1 MIEYRE
7 ADLFDVIPEFAR
19 GVVVAHVCNNIGAW
33 GAGFTRGLS
42 QRFPE
47 TERAFRVWSDPR
59 RLGQGPVRVHTTS
72 GRYALGAVQLVRLS
86 DAVSVVNMVAQVG
99 IGVGPRLDYAALGT
113 CLSYLAVAG
122 PVQDAG
128 VVLLPH
134 EDTREALLTPHVPAC
149 QRGEHLYWG
158 TITGSGERYRA
169 VMGFADVRFSRPSRP
184 HAVQPPKTFDYPI
197 DSSVHLP
204 LVHAD
209 KLIPEGI
216 ARVGVAL
223 CPGDMASGLMRA
235 AFLVG
240 LLEQAVNVP
249 PELTFA
255 ECWAE
260 VAKDLTS
267 LGTLVLL
274 QVDAHDRILTDATP

>member
-128 VVLLPH
+128 VVLIPRLGCGLAGGSWAKVEPLLAKH
-134 EDTREALLTPHVPAC
+134 LSGVRVVVCTRP
-149 QRGEHLYWG
+149 GEK
-158 TITGSGERYRA
+158 
-169 VMGFADVRFSRPSRP
+169 FNP
-184 HAVQPPKTFDYPI
+184 
-197 DSSVHLP
+197 
-204 LVHAD
+204 
-209 KLIPEGI
+209 
-216 ARVGVAL
+216 
-223 CPGDMASGLMRA
+223 
-235 AFLVG
+235 
-240 LLEQAVNVP
+240 
-249 PELTFA
+249 
-255 ECWAE
+255 
-260 VAKDLTS
+260 
-267 LGTLVLL
+267 
-274 QVDAHDRILTDATP
+274 